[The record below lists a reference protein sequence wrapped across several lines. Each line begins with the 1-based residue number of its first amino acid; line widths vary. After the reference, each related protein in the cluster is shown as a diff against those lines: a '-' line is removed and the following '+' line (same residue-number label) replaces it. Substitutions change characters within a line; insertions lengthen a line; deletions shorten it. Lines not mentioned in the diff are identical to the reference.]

1 MWWWGDREKE
11 GNREKVYGGKSVSHS
26 FPTLCNLM
34 NCSSSGSSVHD
45 ILQARILEWV
55 TMPFSRVSATSR
67 DRICISHIS
76 SIGRQV
82 LLPLA
87 PPGKTNMVI
96 IITHIL

>member
-45 ILQARILEWV
+45 ILQARILELMV
-55 TMPFSRVSATSR
+55 VPFSRGSSQPR
-67 DRICISHIS
+67 DQILISHIT
-76 SIGRQV
+76 GRFF
-82 LLPLA
+82 
-87 PPGKTNMVI
+87 TF
-96 IITHIL
+96 